1 MKYLNYIWDFDG
13 TIFDSYPH
21 TVRCL
26 WDELTAEGLA
36 DSLSRE
42 DVERHILVSFN
53 DMKRFTGISD
63 EAYER
68 FLERTHRIGEE
79 EIEPKAVPFPDAEAV
94 LSAIVKN
101 GGRNYLYTHRNAT
114 ARWYLDAYGLT
125 PYFAD
130 LVTAEEGFPSK
141 PAPDAVLA
149 LIARN
154 SLDPA
159 DCVMVGDR
167 EIDGM
172 SGKNAGIA
180 GALVNYPPFL
190 PDGTSPADATKM
202 DYTAGSLTEFA
213 RIMGIEG
220 VSETEAG

>member
-114 ARWYLDAYGLT
+114 ARWYLDAYGHDKVSQICNALGLT
-125 PYFAD
+125 QGAS
-130 LVTAEEGFPSK
+130 GFPWFVRDK
-141 PAPDAVLA
+141 
-149 LIARN
+149 
-154 SLDPA
+154 
-159 DCVMVGDR
+159 
-167 EIDGM
+167 E
-172 SGKNAGIA
+172 GI
-180 GALVNYPPFL
+180 GLYH
-190 PDGTSPADATKM
+190 DS
-202 DYTAGSLTEFA
+202 
-213 RIMGIEG
+213 
-220 VSETEAG
+220 